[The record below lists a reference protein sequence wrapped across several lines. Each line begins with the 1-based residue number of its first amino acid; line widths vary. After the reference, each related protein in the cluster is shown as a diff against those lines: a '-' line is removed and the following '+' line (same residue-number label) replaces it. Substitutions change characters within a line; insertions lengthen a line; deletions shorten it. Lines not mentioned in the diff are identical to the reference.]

1 MKGKTILRF
10 TGLALIGVAAA
21 AIFCFL
27 LGLAVKLLWNW
38 LMPELFGLPQIGYW
52 QAVGILALCHLL
64 FKSHSSHHGG
74 HKDGQKDRHRNGSF
88 KAKVQEKLRKE
99 DAEGSGGEPAGADDT
114 A

>member
-10 TGLALIGVAAA
+10 TGFALIGVAAA

-64 FKSHSSHHGG
+64 FKSHSSHHRGDKG
-74 HKDGQKDRHRNGSF
+74 HEDRHRNGSF
-88 KAKVQEKLRKE
+88 KAKVQERLRKE
-99 DAEGSGGEPAGADDT
+99 HAEESGAEPEGAGET